1 MSVPDRKVTVLPRI
15 EPQKRVAIYCRVSSA
30 SREQIHSLINQISFL
45 TMEVGSNP
53 DFRIVGIYMDVH
65 SGASVSGRPEYKRLL
80 KDCHCG
86 EIDVVYAKSVSRFGR
101 DSLEAMKAIQ
111 ELVIEGVLVHFSEYD
126 IRTEDAGSMLQ
137 IQIAAA
143 IAEDE
148 NRTRSKNIIW
158 GIKHQAEDGTSS
170 LYRRKCYGYRS
181 ENGVLVIV
189 PEEAENVRLIF
200 DLYLKGYSV
209 VKILNELEARG
220 INSPT
225 GKDRWCKRSI
235 DTMLSNEKY
244 IGDVV
249 VLKSYSSGFPDNKR
263 MKNLNVD
270 PMHPMFVAEQ
280 SHDAIIKREVFDAVQ
295 AEKLRRSNIVK
306 DVTGTHRSSK
316 KYSAKN
322 AGEIK

>member
-1 MSVPDRKVTVLPRI
+1 MADRQVTILQRI
-15 EPQKRVAIYCRVSSA
+15 DPQKRVAIYCRVSST
-30 SREQIHSLINQISFL
+30 SRDQIHSLINQISFL

-53 DFRIVGIYMDVH
+53 DYRIVGIYIDVH
-65 SGASVSGRPEYKRLL
+65 SGSSVSGRPEYRRLL

-101 DSLEAMKAIQ
+101 DSLEAIRAIQ
-111 ELVIEGVLVHFSEYD
+111 DLILEGVLVHFSDYD
-126 IRTEDAGSMLQ
+126 ISTDDAGGILQ

-148 NRTRSKNIIW
+148 NRTRSKNIMW
-158 GIKHQAEDGTSS
+158 GIKHQAQEGKSS
-170 LYRRKCYGYRS
+170 LYRRKCYGYRT
-181 ENGVLVIV
+181 EDGGLVIV

-220 INSPT
+220 IKSPT

-244 IGDVV
+244 IGDVM

-270 PMHPMFVAEQ
+270 PMHPMFMVKQ

-306 DVTGTHRSSK
+306 DATGTHRSSK
-316 KYSAKN
+316 KYSAK
-322 AGEIK
+322 KTKCF